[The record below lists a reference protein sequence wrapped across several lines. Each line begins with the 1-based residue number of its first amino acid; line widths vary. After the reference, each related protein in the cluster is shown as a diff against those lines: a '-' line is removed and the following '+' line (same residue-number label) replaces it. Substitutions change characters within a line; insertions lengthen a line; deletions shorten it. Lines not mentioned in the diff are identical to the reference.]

1 MNPDRLLFTAE
12 TPLNCSIRVTV
23 AYWNTITQIKHPIM
37 AGQEAAV
44 QATLTQPDEIRCS
57 RSDPNVY
64 LFYKLQQEKRW
75 LCAIIRQLNG
85 EGFLITTYPTDAIKE
100 GEAIW
105 QK

>member
-1 MNPDRLLFTAE
+1 M
-12 TPLNCSIRVTV
+12 S
-23 AYWNTITQIKHPIM
+23 
-37 AGQEAAV
+37 GQEEAV
-44 QATLTQPDEIRCS
+44 QATLTQPDEIRRS
-57 RSDPNVY
+57 GSDPNVY

-75 LCAIIRQLNG
+75 LCAIIRQLNR